1 MIKEH
6 NMKGVTVWF
15 TGLPCSGK
23 TTLALKLNAELKK
36 RGIRPEELDGD
47 ITRKYLSKGLGFSKE
62 DRDENIRR
70 VGFVCSLLTRQGAVT
85 TAAFVSPYRSIRAEI
100 RAMIGAFIEVYVKC
114 SLEKCIER
122 DVKGMYKKAIAGEIK
137 NFTGISDPFE
147 EPEKPELV
155 VETDKESAEESLQ
168 KILAKMEELGYLRP
182 AAEDLVLPDYLRR
195 DLLKSPARG
204 NFPDLSTFVIHIL
217 GQYVAH
223 HGSDGSDISQA
234 EEEAAKAKLK
244 KLGYLS

>member
-1 MIKEH
+1 
-6 NMKGVTVWF
+6 MKGVTLWF

-23 TTLALKLNAELKK
+23 TTLALKLNEELKK
-36 RGIRPEELDGD
+36 RGYHPEALDGD

-100 RAMIGAFIEVYVKC
+100 RAMIGDFIEIYVKC
-114 SLEKCIER
+114 ALDECIAR

-147 EPEKPELV
+147 EPENPELIL
-155 VETDKESAEESLQ
+155 ETDKESEEECLQ
-168 KILAKMEELGYLRP
+168 KILQKMGELGYLQPP
-182 AAEDLVLPDYLRR
+182 ANDVLIPEYLRQ
-195 DLLKSPARG
+195 DMLKHAARE
-204 NFPDLSTFVIHIL
+204 NFPNLSTFVIHAL
-217 GQYVAH
+217 SQYVAAH
-223 HGSDGSDISQA
+223 EDGNDLSQA
-234 EEEAAKAKLK
+234 EEDAAKEKLK

>member
-1 MIKEH
+1 
-6 NMKGVTVWF
+6 MKGVTIWF

-23 TTLALKLNAELKK
+23 TTLALKLNAELMK
-36 RGIRPEELDGD
+36 RGFNPEELDGD

-70 VGFVCSLLTRQGAVT
+70 VGFVCSLLTKHGAVT

-100 RAMIGAFIEVYVKC
+100 REMIGNFVEVYVKC

-155 VETDKESAEESLQ
+155 VETDKESEAESLE
-168 KILAKMEELGYLRP
+168 KILDKLEELGYLHP
-182 AAEDLVLPDYLRR
+182 AGKDILIPDYLRQ
-195 DLLKSPARG
+195 DLVKNLANQ
-204 NFPDLSTFVIHIL
+204 NFPDLPTFVIHIL
-217 GQYVAH
+217 SGYVAQNS
-223 HGSDGSDISQA
+223 GPGDLS
-234 EEEAAKAKLK
+234 KADEDAVREKLK
-244 KLGYLS
+244 KLGYIS

>member
-1 MIKEH
+1 
-6 NMKGVTVWF
+6 MKGVTVWF

-23 TTLALKLNAELKK
+23 TTLALKLIAELKK
-36 RGIRPEELDGD
+36 RGVHPEELDGD

-70 VGFVCSLLTRQGAVT
+70 VGFVCSLLTRNGAVT

-100 RAMIGAFIEVYVKC
+100 RAMIGNFIEIYVKC
-114 SLEKCIER
+114 DLDQCIAR

-147 EPEKPELV
+147 EPENPELIL
-155 VETDKESAEESLQ
+155 ETDKESEDECVR
-168 KILAKMEELGYLRP
+168 KILLKMEELGYLLP
-182 AAEDLVLPDYLRR
+182 AANGVYIPEYLRQ
-195 DLLKSPARG
+195 DLLAHAARE
-204 NFPDLSTFVIHIL
+204 NFPDLSTFVIHAL
-217 GQYVAH
+217 GQYIAR
-223 HGSDGSDISQA
+223 HGAGNDVSQA
-234 EEEAAKAKLK
+234 EEDAAREKLK

>member
-1 MIKEH
+1 
-6 NMKGVTVWF
+6 MKGVTVWF

-36 RGIRPEELDGD
+36 RGYIPEELDGD

-100 RAMIGAFIEVYVKC
+100 RAMIGDFIEVYVKC
-114 SLEKCIER
+114 NLDKCIER

-147 EPEKPELV
+147 EPENPELI
-155 VETDKESAEESLQ
+155 VETDKESEEACVQ
-168 KILAKMEELGYLRP
+168 KIILKMEAMGYLRTAGNDVRIP
-182 AAEDLVLPDYLRR
+182 EYLRH
-195 DLLKSPARG
+195 DLLQHAARE
-204 NFPDLSTFVIHIL
+204 NFPDLSTFVIHAL
-217 GQYVAH
+217 TQYIAR
-223 HGSDGSDISQA
+223 HGDGSDLSQS
-234 EEEAAKAKLK
+234 EEDAVKEKLK

>member
-6 NMKGVTVWF
+6 IMKGVTIWF

-36 RGIRPEELDGD
+36 MGYDPEELDGD

-70 VGFVCSLLTRQGAVT
+70 VGFVCSLLTRHGAMT

-100 RAMIGAFIEVYVKC
+100 RGMIGNFIEVYVKC
-114 SLEKCIER
+114 SLDECIKR

-147 EPEKPELV
+147 EPEKPELI
-155 VETDKESAEESLQ
+155 VETDKESEEESLK
-168 KILAKMEELGYLRP
+168 KILRKMEESGYLQP
-182 AAEDLVLPDYLRR
+182 AVNDVIIPEYLRK
-195 DLLKSPARG
+195 DLLKNLARQ
-204 NFPDLSTFVIHIL
+204 NFPDFSTFLIHIL
-217 GQYVAH
+217 SQYVAQNSS
-223 HGSDGSDISQA
+223 GSEISQA
-234 EEEAAKAKLK
+234 EEDAAKEKLK

>member
-1 MIKEH
+1 
-6 NMKGVTVWF
+6 MKGVTVWF

-36 RGIRPEELDGD
+36 RGYNPEELDGD

-70 VGFVCSLLTRQGAVT
+70 VGFVCSLLTKHGAVT

-100 RAMIGAFIEVYVKC
+100 REMIGNFVEVYVKC
-114 SLEKCIER
+114 SLDKCIER

-137 NFTGISDPFE
+137 NFTGVSDPFE

-155 VETDKESAEESLQ
+155 VETDKESEAESLK
-168 KILAKMEELGYLRP
+168 KILDKLEELGYLRP
-182 AAEDLVLPDYLRR
+182 AGKDILIPDYLRQ
-195 DLLKSPARG
+195 DLVKILGSQ
-204 NFPDLSTFVIHIL
+204 NFPDLPTFVIHIL
-217 GQYVAH
+217 STYAAQNSGQ
-223 HGSDGSDISQA
+223 GEMPKA
-234 EEEAAKAKLK
+234 EEDAVREKLK
-244 KLGYLS
+244 KLGYIS

>member
-1 MIKEH
+1 
-6 NMKGVTVWF
+6 MKGVTVWF

-36 RGIRPEELDGD
+36 RGIHPEELDGD

-100 RAMIGAFIEVYVKC
+100 RSMIGAFIEVYVKC

-122 DVKGMYKKAIAGEIK
+122 DVKGMYKKAIAGEIR

-147 EPEKPELV
+147 EPERPEVV
-155 VETDKESAEESLQ
+155 VETDKESEEESLK
-168 KILAKMEELGYLRP
+168 KILAKMEELSYLRP
-182 AAEDLVLPDYLRR
+182 PADDLLIPEYLRQE
-195 DLLKSPARG
+195 LLKNPAKR

-217 GQYVAH
+217 SQHVAH
-223 HGSDGSDISQA
+223 HGSGGEISQT
-234 EEEAAKAKLK
+234 EEAAAKEKLK